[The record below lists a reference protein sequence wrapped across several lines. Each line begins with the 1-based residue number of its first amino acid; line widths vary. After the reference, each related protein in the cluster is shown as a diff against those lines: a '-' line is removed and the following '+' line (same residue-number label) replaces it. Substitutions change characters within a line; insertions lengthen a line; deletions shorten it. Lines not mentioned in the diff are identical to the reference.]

1 MLTGSIKGHKV
12 GPALLSKMVDNLT
25 FVTAYY
31 KIYDDSDNTEY
42 IDYFLKWADKG
53 ANVVLF
59 LDPLYASVAD
69 IVIDVSD
76 RDVDSIVGLLVEALD
91 EGQMMLDGSNG

>member
-53 ANVVLF
+53 ANRKCSAQCTY
-59 LDPLYASVAD
+59 YAG
-69 IVIDVSD
+69 
-76 RDVDSIVGLLVEALD
+76 VDSVGSLVEIWLPNLD
-91 EGQMMLDGSNG
+91 IATILHNKIC